1 MGFLNTV
8 QIIAAFNFFLIG
20 TLIILN
26 QRLVTYGVK
35 LLGIFLIAK
44 GVTLFTNL
52 TYVMDWS
59 INQGLVLIL
68 SSALFLY
75 TPFLYF
81 FARYLVSKKVLDI
94 KKDWLHFI
102 PLGLYFLYNLI
113 MVVSPF
119 QSAIADYTI
128 TAAYYIQSIS
138 YTIFA
143 FRLINNKGDRSK
155 NQYWLKNLLLSFL
168 VVWIM
173 FFSEVAF
180 SIAGNMSLALIAKA
194 IGVVSILILAN
205 LTLVIAIYSPE
216 LFFKGLRVIKKSTIQ
231 NNFVT
236 EDNYKRIIGLM
247 SEQELYTNPNLKLA
261 DISNAMGVSERNTS
275 LIIKTFHEGNF
286 YDFLN
291 SFRIEE
297 AKRLFIE
304 KQDSLT
310 ISEVLY
316 DVGFNSKSVFN
327 TLFKKK
333 VGMTPT
339 EFKKTYSKRYSAG
352 TA

>member
-1 MGFLNTV
+1 MGFLNTL

-20 TLIILN
+20 GLIVLN
-26 QRLVTYGVK
+26 RKIVTYGVR
-35 LLGIFLIAK
+35 LLGIFLVAK
-44 GVTLFTNL
+44 GITLFTNL
-52 TYVMDWS
+52 TYIMNWPV
-59 INQGLVLIL
+59 NEAVVLVL

-75 TPFLYF
+75 APFLYF
-81 FARYLVSKKVLDI
+81 FARYLVTRSVLDI
-94 KKDWLHFI
+94 KKDWPHFVPFGI
-102 PLGLYFLYNLI
+102 YLVYNLI
-113 MVVSPF
+113 QAFSPF
-119 QSAIADYTI
+119 ESIVADYVV
-128 TAAYYIQSIS
+128 TAGYYLQSIS
-138 YTIFA
+138 YTLSA
-143 FRLINNKGDRSK
+143 FWLIHKKGDNSK

-173 FFSEVAF
+173 FLCEVVFSL
-180 SIAGNMSLALIAKA
+180 AGNMSLALIFKTA
-194 IGVVSILILAN
+194 GVISILILAN

-216 LFFKGLRVIKKSTIQ
+216 LFFKGLRVIKKSNIENTV
-231 NNFVT
+231 VT

-261 DISNAMGVSERNTS
+261 DVSNAMGVSERNTS
-275 LIIKTFHEGNF
+275 LIIKTYHEGNF

-304 KQDSLT
+304 KQDSIT

-339 EFKKTYSKRYSAG
+339 EFKKTNAKIYSTG
-352 TA
+352 

>member
-1 MGFLNTV
+1 MGLLNTL

-20 TLIILN
+20 SLIVFN
-26 QRLVTYGVK
+26 QKIVTYGVK

-52 TYVMDWS
+52 TYVMNWP
-59 INQGLVLIL
+59 INESLVVIL

-75 TPFLYF
+75 APFLFF
-81 FARYLVSKKVLDI
+81 FARYLVTKKVLSL
-94 KKDWLHFI
+94 KKDWLHFV
-102 PLGLYFLYNLI
+102 PFGLYFLFNVI
-113 MVVSPF
+113 FIISPF
-119 QSAIADYTI
+119 QSAVADYII

-138 YTIFA
+138 YTLLA
-143 FRLINNKGDRSK
+143 FNLIHKKGDSSK

-168 VVWIM
+168 VVWVM
-173 FFSEVAF
+173 FLSEVVF
-180 SIAGNMSLALIAKA
+180 SLSGNMNLALVFKTL
-194 IGVVSILILAN
+194 GVISILVLAN

-216 LFFKGLRVIKKSTIQ
+216 LFFKGLRVIKKSSIQ
-231 NNFVT
+231 NTVVT
-236 EDNYKRIIGLM
+236 EQNYKGILSLM
-247 SEQELYTNPNLKLA
+247 STQELYTNPNLKLA
-261 DISNAMGVSERNTS
+261 DVSNAMGLSERNTS
-275 LIIKTFHEGNF
+275 LIIKTYHQGNF

-339 EFKKTYSKRYSAG
+339 EFKKTNSKLYSAG
-352 TA
+352 